1 MIAKYQGIDFKSR
14 AGRILCFGVGAML
27 LLIISA
33 VFLNSYLETQLGH
46 LKDVMFLGL
55 ATIITFVSQW
65 LLIVE
70 MQKPKVLSVEERVN
84 ATNEK
89 LRHVLNNITLQVESS
104 FNTEN
109 ANSSP
114 ENSNDEL
121 AVALVK
127 CTENVEKRVRVLID
141 TLQLGNN
148 ETLETARLDLLPEIE
163 KTANTIIEYL
173 NASANIDKKLR
184 EQINGTQPL
193 LLNLQNAL
201 NDFSCKATVAESPLL
216 ANCINETSAIVDR
229 HIRLD
234 KEVIQQLNVIS
245 NDTGDASLQL
255 ATSMRSL
262 SDEAGNLVRYITEA
276 VMKIGEMDGS
286 IKDSVDFIVK
296 IGYFIQ
302 EIPDKI
308 QQDIESVQGAGSVI
322 DDLGYLV
329 DSIKEISF
337 QTDILAVNASIQA
350 AHAGDKGLGF
360 KIVADEV
367 RKLAVNSNKAAEM
380 IEEGLDA
387 ARHTIRNGLKF
398 KFLDEIMNRMNEAA
412 QVMDAVQNLEN
423 AHQDASQYYKTLFN
437 VINSNNRKL
446 AADIAEI
453 LGSIQYQ
460 DIVRQRIE
468 RMQLVMERRNDL
480 FESFVTELESNN
492 GNLTNDFASQINVIL
507 NNYIEGE
514 LQHGNSLNSDN
525 EEDAPPKFE
534 LF

>member
-1 MIAKYQGIDFKSR
+1 
-14 AGRILCFGVGAML
+14 
-27 LLIISA
+27 
-33 VFLNSYLETQLGH
+33 
-46 LKDVMFLGL
+46 
-55 ATIITFVSQW
+55 
-65 LLIVE
+65 
-70 MQKPKVLSVEERVN
+70 
-84 ATNEK
+84 
-89 LRHVLNNITLQVESS
+89 
-104 FNTEN
+104 
-109 ANSSP
+109 
-114 ENSNDEL
+114 
-121 AVALVK
+121 
-127 CTENVEKRVRVLID
+127 
-141 TLQLGNN
+141 
-148 ETLETARLDLLPEIE
+148 
-163 KTANTIIEYL
+163 
-173 NASANIDKKLR
+173 
-184 EQINGTQPL
+184 
-193 LLNLQNAL
+193 
-201 NDFSCKATVAESPLL
+201 
-216 ANCINETSAIVDR
+216 
-229 HIRLD
+229 
-234 KEVIQQLNVIS
+234 
-245 NDTGDASLQL
+245 
-255 ATSMRSL
+255 
-262 SDEAGNLVRYITEA
+262 
-276 VMKIGEMDGS
+276 MKIGEMDGS

-308 QQDIESVQGAGSVI
+308 QQDIASVQGAGSVI

-460 DIVRQRIE
+460 DIMRQRIE
-468 RMQLVMERRNDL
+468 RMQFVIERRNDL

-507 NNYIEGE
+507 NNYIEDE